1 MCVCARVCL
10 KHLRNGS
17 TSDKNKKYLHSVAI
31 WLGAMN
37 PKNEE
42 DMFSF
47 VNITVLM
54 LVSKLAIQ

>member
-1 MCVCARVCL
+1 MCVYTRVCV

-17 TSDKNKKYLHSVAI
+17 TSDKNKKYLHSIAI

-47 VNITVLM
+47 VSDRYRTSL
-54 LVSKLAIQ
+54 S